1 MKRLLYFVFF
11 SAILLLYGCNG
22 GLSPEPEKPQQEM
35 GAGFGGSVAFLGKWP
50 LGITRT
56 HIVAFRNP
64 LLSAGDFN
72 ALNLAFVS
80 DSIPYGVTGI
90 VFSSLINPGL
100 PIKAG
105 EYAYVAVAMSRT
117 PSLSLVRKDWFV
129 AGVYYADGDT
139 TKPGRLTI
147 PENTFVSN
155 INITCDFN
163 HPPPQPPGGE

>member
-1 MKRLLYFVFF
+1 MKRSIYFVFF
-11 SAILLLYGCNG
+11 FAILFLYGCNG
-22 GLSPEPEKPQQEM
+22 GLSPEPEGQPQQQE
-35 GAGFGGSVAFLGKWP
+35 AGFGGSVTFMGKWP
-50 LGITRT
+50 AGVTRT

-105 EYAYVAVAMSRT
+105 QYAYVAVAMSKT
-117 PSLSLVRKDWFV
+117 PTLSLVRKDWFV
-129 AGVYYADGDT
+129 AGVYYANGDT
-139 TKPGRLTI
+139 TKPGMLTI
-147 PENTFVSN
+147 PENTFVGN

-163 HPPPQPPGGE
+163 HPPAQPPGGE